1 MKILTANNYPIFKEL
16 PNLVVDTIDL
26 NDIELTAGM
35 KWLMKRY
42 KPFEESCK
50 KVGMLYPITYT
61 DYAHYWDPPREN
73 RWPTLWDKFVVH
85 NGNKRV
91 YYAKQNGY
99 THIDCYVVKND
110 KEYLKV
116 FHYTNSEEY
125 WQKYQ

>member
-1 MKILTANNYPIFKEL
+1 MRILKANNYPTFNQL

-26 NDIELTAGM
+26 NDIELTTGM

-42 KPFEESCK
+42 KPFEDSCS

-61 DYAHYWDPPREN
+61 DYDHYWEPMRTN

-91 YYAKQNGY
+91 YYAKKHGY
-99 THIDCYVVKND
+99 THIEGWFVPN
-110 KEYLKV
+110 KETKDIIVRHTYIPKER
-116 FHYTNSEEY
+116 FP
-125 WQKYQ
+125 Q

>member
-1 MKILTANNYPIFKEL
+1 MKILTANNYPTFKEL

-61 DYAHYWDPPREN
+61 DYAHYWDPPRKN

-99 THIDCYVVKND
+99 THIEGWFCDS
-110 KEYLKV
+110 KETKDIIVRHTFLPKER
-116 FHYTNSEEY
+116 FP
-125 WQKYQ
+125 K

>member
-1 MKILTANNYPIFKEL
+1 MKILTANNYPTFKEL

-99 THIDCYVVKND
+99 THIEGWFCDCNETKDIIVRHTFLP
-110 KEYLKV
+110 KERLPK
-116 FHYTNSEEY
+116 
-125 WQKYQ
+125 

>member
-1 MKILTANNYPIFKEL
+1 MKILTANNYPTFKEL

-99 THIDCYVVKND
+99 THIEGIICRDRPHWFGLWESTFKRVK
-110 KEYLKV
+110 
-116 FHYTNSEEY
+116 
-125 WQKYQ
+125 